1 MGCRIL
7 HGLGLSFVW
16 DHVIIWDLHGA
27 GAPGGLWCL
36 AGFGAGGVVNSTSD
50 LLFTAGAH
58 EVGLAL
64 EFVGSFGVQIFFF
77 FFIFLILGVS
87 LMEWWFLNH
96 VGCGTTCHSISL
108 RHLLSFRI
116 SIIIFF

>member
-7 HGLGLSFVW
+7 HGLGLSFIW

-50 LLFTAGAH
+50 LLFTAPPAH
-58 EVGLAL
+58 GVGLAL
-64 EFVGSFGVQIFFF
+64 EFVGSFGVQIFF
-77 FFIFLILGVS
+77 LMLGVP
-87 LMEWWFLNH
+87 LMEWRFLNH

-108 RHLLSFRI
+108 
-116 SIIIFF
+116 

>member
-16 DHVIIWDLHGA
+16 DHVIIWDLHVA

-50 LLFTAGAH
+50 FLFTAPPAH
-58 EVGLAL
+58 EVGWAL
-64 EFVGSFGVQIFFF
+64 EFVGSFGVQIFYLFF
-77 FFIFLILGVS
+77 YVGDFLDGVVVLES
-87 LMEWWFLNH
+87 
-96 VGCGTTCHSISL
+96 CGVWYYMSQY
-108 RHLLSFRI
+108 
-116 SIIIFF
+116 